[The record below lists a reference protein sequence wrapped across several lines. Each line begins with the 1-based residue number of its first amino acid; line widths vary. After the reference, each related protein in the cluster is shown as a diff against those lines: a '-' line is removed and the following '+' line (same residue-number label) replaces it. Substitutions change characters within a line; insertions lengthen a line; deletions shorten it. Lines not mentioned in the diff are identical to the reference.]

1 MKGRLTWPSNEPK
14 TFQAEGYDADH
25 YTIGSVLDGHV
36 KEPLFIQHGNTQPTT
51 SHYCACSGE
60 LW

>member
-36 KEPLFIQHGNTQPTT
+36 REPLFIQHGNTQPTT
-51 SHYCACSGE
+51 SH
-60 LW
+60 